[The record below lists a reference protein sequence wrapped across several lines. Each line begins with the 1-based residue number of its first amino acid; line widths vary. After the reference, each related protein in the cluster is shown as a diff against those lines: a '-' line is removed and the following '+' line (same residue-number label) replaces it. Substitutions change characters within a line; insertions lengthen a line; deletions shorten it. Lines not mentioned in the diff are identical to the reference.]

1 MSLTHEDLQRIDGL
15 LLGWQR
21 EALRRGPAKE
31 EPPAYGWSHNE
42 EDWEGGHFHDRES
55 ARLEALDRAIGD
67 GLEAGAAYY
76 TARCKPVQVPRLA
89 CWREAGILLDGA
101 AEQLGEEICG
111 AVLGDWPDVS
121 EAQIEDL
128 AGELDALLRGWLAVH
143 CPAEFWEPD
152 EIQEHRVTPEE
163 VASAE

>member
-76 TARCKPVQVPRLA
+76 TARCKRVLVPRLVS
-89 CWREAGILLDGA
+89 RNDTETLLDWA
-101 AEQLGEEICG
+101 ADRLGEEVCEE
-111 AVLGDWPDVS
+111 VLRDWPDVS

-128 AGELDALLRGWLAVH
+128 AVELDALLRGWLAVH

-152 EIQEHRVTPEE
+152 EIQGHRVTPEE